1 MLLVD
6 VGVMFTAKW
15 SNDTF
20 VTFAQEVLV
29 VLVYCVR
36 CTCNTEPVG
45 RLRVCI
51 LLNGIS
57 NSYCASPIRINVKRE
72 RCFDVELS
80 PCTFTFEGPL
90 HEIPTLKV
98 LTSVTFINRSRYD

>member
-29 VLVYCVR
+29 VLVCIVCV
-36 CTCNTEPVG
+36 
-45 RLRVCI
+45 
-51 LLNGIS
+51 
-57 NSYCASPIRINVKRE
+57 
-72 RCFDVELS
+72 
-80 PCTFTFEGPL
+80 
-90 HEIPTLKV
+90 V
-98 LTSVTFINRSRYD
+98 LATQNQ